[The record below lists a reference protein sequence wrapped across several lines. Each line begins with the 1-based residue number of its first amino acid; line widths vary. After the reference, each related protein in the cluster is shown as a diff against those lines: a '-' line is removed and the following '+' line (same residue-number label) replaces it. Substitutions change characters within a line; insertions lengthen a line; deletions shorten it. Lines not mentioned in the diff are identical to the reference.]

1 MLFGSDC
8 NNNMLRD
15 VTKVKRGETV
25 GLGSLAESLQQDT
38 IGPTFR
44 PVPDETVTPMPA
56 QDLTCWDTNSRV
68 WPDCDRA
75 LARRR
80 RTLVFAATLALT
92 AAASYEMYQV
102 LNVSRMTVLQVALL
116 VVFTVN
122 FVWIALPCVN
132 GLIGFVAL
140 WGGRGVSGLTLPA
153 LPLGSALTTRT
164 ALLMPIYNEA
174 PQHVFAGLQAIYESL
189 EALGALD
196 HFDLFILSDTTDP
209 DIWLEE
215 EVAFWELR
223 QRTQGERRIF
233 YRHRLQNI
241 RRKAGNIADFCRRWG
256 AQYAHMVVLDA
267 DSVMTGQALVQ
278 LVAAMETHADAGLIQ
293 TLPLVVQRH
302 TLLARAHQFAARLY
316 GPVIATG
323 LAYWHRGESNY
334 WGHNAIIRTTAFIA
348 HAGLPDL
355 PGQPPFGGHIMSHD
369 FVEAA
374 LLRRAGWKVYLAPD
388 ITGSY
393 EESPPSLLAF
403 AERDRRWCQGNLQHS
418 RVVPAAGLHWLSRLH
433 LVMGIMSYLA
443 SPIWLLFIILGML
456 LALQAQFLRPAYF
469 PKELTLFPTW
479 PIFDPQRAL
488 RLFVCTMAVLLAPK
502 VCGYLLL
509 WRDRQTLR
517 CCGGALRTGISV
529 VVEIV
534 VSSLIAP
541 VMMLMQSTAVLGIV
555 TGRDAGWQAQRR
567 DAGSISLRALVRRHR
582 SHTVCGVI
590 LAVVAYTVSPV
601 LLAWM
606 APVVLGLV
614 LAIPVSVATGWPALG
629 HLVRRL
635 GLLLTPEERHP
646 PAVLQRAHE
655 LACAWATAC
664 PQRTD
669 ILACVTRE
677 AQLRAL
683 HTMLLPPMHER
694 RKGEHDADVLLGLA
708 KLDDADSLEEAA
720 ALLSQREKFAVLGHR
735 TGFERLCQL
744 AMADGGPRMHA
755 DVCFCEAEDINADRG

>member
-1 MLFGSDC
+1 MDA
-8 NNNMLRD
+8 
-15 VTKVKRGETV
+15 V
-25 GLGSLAESLQQDT
+25 GALAESLQQET
-38 IGPTFR
+38 VGPAFR
-44 PVPDETVTPMPA
+44 PVPDETATPMPA
-56 QDLTCWDTNSRV
+56 QDLACWDSHNRV
-68 WPDCDRA
+68 WPDHDGA

-80 RTLVFAATLALT
+80 RAIVFAATLALT

-102 LNVSRMTVLQVALL
+102 LNVSRMTVLQMALL
-116 VVFTVN
+116 VAFTVN

-140 WGGRGVSGLTLPA
+140 WSGHGVRGITLPA
-153 LPLGSALTTRT
+153 LPPASVLTTRT

-174 PQHVFAGLQAIYESL
+174 LQHVFAGLQAIYESL

-196 HFDLFILSDTTDP
+196 HFDIFILSDTTDP
-209 DIWLEE
+209 EIWLEE
-215 EVAFWELR
+215 EVGFWELR
-223 QRTQGERRIF
+223 RRTRDGERRIF
-233 YRHRLQNI
+233 YRHRLHNI

-256 AQYAHMVVLDA
+256 ARYAHMVVLDA
-267 DSVMTGQALVQ
+267 DSVMTGQALIQ
-278 LVAAMETHADAGLIQ
+278 LVAAMETHADTGLIQ
-293 TLPLVVQRH
+293 TLPLVVHRH
-302 TLLARAHQFAARLY
+302 TLFARAHQFAARLY

-323 LAYWHRGESNY
+323 LAYWHLGESNY
-334 WGHNAIIRTTAFIA
+334 WGHNAIIRTRAFIE

-355 PGQPPFGGHIMSHD
+355 PGQPPFGGPIMSHD

-374 LLRRAGWKVYLAPD
+374 LIRRAGWKVYLAPD

-393 EESPPSLLAF
+393 EQSPPSLLAF

-433 LVMGIMSYLA
+433 LGMGIMSYLA
-443 SPIWLLFIILGML
+443 SPIWLLFIILGLL

-469 PKELTLFPTW
+469 PKEFTLFPTW

-488 RLFVCTMAVLLAPK
+488 RLFVCTMAVLIAPK
-502 VCGYLLL
+502 VFGYLLL

-534 VSSLIAP
+534 LSSLIAP
-541 VMMLMQSTAVLGIV
+541 VMMLMQSAAVLGIV
-555 TGRDAGWQAQRR
+555 TGRDAGWKAQRR
-567 DAGSISLRALVRRHR
+567 DDGSIPFRELARRHR
-582 SHTVCGVI
+582 THTVCGVV

-614 LAIPVSVATGWPALG
+614 LAIPVSAATGWPALG
-629 HLVRRL
+629 KAVRRL
-635 GLLLTPEERHP
+635 GLLTTPEERHP

-655 LACAWATAC
+655 LACAWATGQ
-664 PQRTD
+664 PQPTD
-669 ILACVTRE
+669 VLVRVARD
-677 AQLRAL
+677 AHLRAL
-683 HTMLLPPMHER
+683 HAMMLPTAHER
-694 RKGEHDADVLLGLA
+694 RKGDHDIDLLLGLA

-720 ALLSQREKFAVLGHR
+720 TLLSNREKFAVLGHR
-735 TGFERLCQL
+735 TGLERLCQL
-744 AMADGGPRMHA
+744 GMACHA
-755 DVCFCEAEDINADRG
+755 QEQ